1 MSKQLEYV
9 GIKLPGQGRRIAQI
23 AIGPYEKEE
32 QVFGRISKILGA
44 EFRLAGVTY
53 VVTSS
58 DPFKIAQVTPE
69 GQVPFKR
76 RIQEDSEC
84 DVDVSDSVEASDYSH
99 VETIESNNVDVPAQP
114 VTLQP
119 VEVPPAVVR
128 PVVVQTSPAVVV
140 GGPQVGERWRPKD
153 PRRKNSF
160 TILKIEG
167 DTAHTDDGRTVKLD
181 RFRRYERI

>member
-32 QVFGRISKILGA
+32 QVFERISKLEGT
-44 EFRLAGVTY
+44 EFRLAGITY

-58 DPFKIAQVTPE
+58 EPFKIAQVTPE

-76 RIQEDSEC
+76 RIPEGLEW
-84 DVDVSDSVEASDYSH
+84 DVNVDDKIEASDYNH
-99 VETIESNNVDVPAQP
+99 VETIESPKATERAVIVRKFEPPP
-114 VTLQP
+114 VQIEEP
-119 VEVPPAVVR
+119 VEEAVLV
-128 PVVVQTSPAVVV
+128 A
-140 GGPQVGERWRPKD
+140 GPQVGEQWRPKD
-153 PRRKNSF
+153 PRRKNPF
-160 TILKIEG
+160 TIVKIEG

>member
-32 QVFGRISKILGA
+32 QVFERISKIVGA
-44 EFRLAGVTY
+44 EFRLAGITY

-58 DPFKIAQVTPE
+58 EPFKIAQVTPE

-76 RIQEDSEC
+76 RVPEGLEW
-84 DVDVSDSVEASDYSH
+84 DVNVDDKIEASDYNH
-99 VETIESNNVDVPAQP
+99 IETVETTVVAPEPPREIATPPIVVE
-114 VTLQP
+114 QP
-119 VEVPPAVVR
+119 VEIAEPVMVV
-128 PVVVQTSPAVVV
+128 
-140 GGPQVGERWRPKD
+140 GPQVGEQWRPKD
-153 PRRKNSF
+153 PRRKNPF
-160 TILKIEG
+160 TIVKIEG

-181 RFRRYERI
+181 RFRRYERV